1 MGACPDSFSIDRID
15 SNGNYEPSN
24 CRWSSPSVQSK
35 NRRVANIIKVGE
47 ETKNLCEW
55 LLDDRTVSKTQ
66 FYRNIGLGLNP
77 ETALFY
83 RCENG

>member
-1 MGACPDSFSIDRID
+1 MGACPVSFSIDRID

-24 CRWSSPSVQSK
+24 CRWSPPSVQSK
-35 NRRVANIIKVGE
+35 NRRVANIIKVGD

-66 FYRNIGLGLNP
+66 FYRNIGRGLNP
-77 ETALFY
+77 EAALFY